1 MNLVF
6 GFLDAHEYFFLFYK
20 IFYFYSFFYKQMFS

>member
-6 GFLDAHEYFFLFYK
+6 GFLDCAEWHIRCKEYRIPKRPRL
-20 IFYFYSFFYKQMFS
+20 